1 MSSPTGNRL
10 LVILAV
16 ALLAGAGAWW
26 WTSRPAPVAPEPSP
40 PEPAPV
46 AVAPPAPEVPPV
58 ANPLPPAPPES
69 GPLPPLADSDGPVAA
84 VLSGVFGEEA
94 VMQWLVPDS
103 VVRRFVAAVDNLP
116 RPIVSDRFR
125 PLKGPEEP
133 PVVTRRPPKEPGGE
147 ETILLGD
154 GNYHRYDPY
163 MKILRATDPATIA
176 AAYQRLY
183 PLFQQTYED
192 LGYPGQ
198 YFNDRLVGVIDHL
211 LETPTLPRPVLLVQ
225 PSVLYEFADPAIES
239 LSAGQKLL
247 LRMGPSHATVVKAKL
262 KALRSLIAAPAVK

>member
-1 MSSPTGNRL
+1 MALSLDFTNMMGAALPHGAGITAAQWSAAAEGFASVHARVHGMQEELGFLTLPRNDALRDAT
-10 LVILAV
+10 LAV
-16 ALLAGAGAWW
+16 AAHMRGRFDDVLLLGIGGSALGPIALRTAL
-26 WTSRPAPVAPEPSP
+26 R
-40 PEPAPV
+40 
-46 AVAPPAPEVPPV
+46 PPAWN
-58 ANPLPPAPPES
+58 ALSADARGNAPR
-69 GPLPPLADSDGPVAA
+69 LH
-84 VLSGVFGEEA
+84 VL
-94 VMQWLVPDS
+94 
-103 VVRRFVAAVDNLP
+103 DN
-116 RPIVSDRFR
+116 V
-125 PLKGPEEP
+125 
-133 PVVTRRPPKEPGGE
+133 
-147 ETILLGD
+147 
-154 GNYHRYDPY
+154 
-163 MKILRATDPATIA
+163 DPATIA
-176 AAYQRLY
+176 AVYQRLY